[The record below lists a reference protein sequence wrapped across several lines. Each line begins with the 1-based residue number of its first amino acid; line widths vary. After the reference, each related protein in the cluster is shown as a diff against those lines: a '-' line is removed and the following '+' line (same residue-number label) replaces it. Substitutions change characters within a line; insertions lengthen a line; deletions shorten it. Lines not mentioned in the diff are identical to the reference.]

1 MLHTIK
7 DVVNIGVPPLMVNQV
22 LTACHRTTVCHCCES
37 LLHNNRPISLL
48 KMTLIRGDLQ
58 NYP

>member
-1 MLHTIK
+1 
-7 DVVNIGVPPLMVNQV
+7 VPPLMVNQV

-48 KMTLIRGDLQ
+48 KMTLIRGNLQ